1 MVGHLDELTPAGL
14 ATLDRHERAHQNRPE
29 VLARIHALLNT
40 EPWPG
45 YDQLDVPAVRAA
57 LDIADREQLDIVLA
71 YERARRNRADVLLAA
86 QQAPNR

>member
-1 MVGHLDELTPAGL
+1 MA
-14 ATLDRHERAHQNRPE
+14 
-29 VLARIHALLNT
+29 
-40 EPWPG
+40 G